1 MEIVNCKFETHG
13 KFNIDVKINLQN
25 YNKSLKYFACTVMIS
40 FTSLT
45 QARERAGR
53 KGRFMLHNFGKV
65 HYVHNEKKSENFDF
79 QVNFIAQRVRRS
91 LITIQL
97 EADSIKTVI
106 NK

>member
-1 MEIVNCKFETHG
+1 
-13 KFNIDVKINLQN
+13 
-25 YNKSLKYFACTVMIS
+25 
-40 FTSLT
+40 
-45 QARERAGR
+45 
-53 KGRFMLHNFGKV
+53 MLHNFGKV